1 MIVYTITQSSMFGN
15 FVHESE
21 SLAVAEYLIDMLSRN
36 GVKFG
41 IAYTHTDAP
50 TQLDLPF

>member
-1 MIVYTITQSSMFGN
+1 MFGD

-21 SLAVAEYLIDMLSRN
+21 SLAAAEYLVDMLSRN

-41 IAYTHTDAP
+41 ITYTHADAP

>member
-1 MIVYTITQSSMFGN
+1 MVIYTITHSSMFGD

-36 GVKFG
+36 GVKFDV
-41 IAYTHTDAP
+41 AYTHTDAP